1 MKQARFMGRMAAT
14 VCHDLSNVLA
24 TVQQAS
30 GLLGDYLA
38 LARKESL
45 KTMGLRPKFKYDAK
59 FGEIIGQIQAQVDR
73 GQDLCEHLSR
83 LAHSPDEGQKGTD
96 LYKSCT
102 LLAGLAGRACR
113 KHKVGL
119 TVSGEPGAAVAGVTQ
134 IEALTALEAA
144 LLGLAWECRERGD
157 IVLGPGA
164 DGDRVYVDFLCAA
177 LGPGEARSLAG
188 SLGGGQ
194 EDSYLAQA
202 IDGGVRLAFPKA

>member
-1 MKQARFMGRMAAT
+1 MGRMAAT

-45 KTMGLRPKFKYDAK
+45 KSMGLRPKFRYDAK

-73 GQDLCEHLSR
+73 GQDLCEALSR

-96 LYKSCT
+96 LHKSCT
-102 LLAGLAGRACR
+102 LLAGLTGRACR
-113 KHKVGL
+113 KHKVAL
-119 TVSGEPGAAVAGVTQ
+119 TVTGEPGAAVAGVTQ

-157 IVLGPGA
+157 IVLRTGA
-164 DGDRVYVDFLCAA
+164 DDDGVYVDFLCAA
-177 LGPGEARSLAG
+177 LGSGEARSLAS
-188 SLGGGQ
+188 SLGGGR
-194 EDSYLAQA
+194 EEAYSAQA

>member
-1 MKQARFMGRMAAT
+1 MGRMAAT

-45 KTMGLRPKFKYDAK
+45 KTMGIRPKFKYDAK
-59 FGEIIGQIQAQVDR
+59 FGDIIGQIQAQVDR
-73 GQDLCEHLSR
+73 GQDLCEALSR
-83 LAHSPDEGQKGTD
+83 LAHSPDEGQKGAD
-96 LYKSCT
+96 LHKSCT
-102 LLAGLAGRACR
+102 LLAGLSGRACR

-119 TVSGEPGAAVAGVTQ
+119 EVEGEPGSVVAGVTQ

-157 IVLGPGA
+157 IRLKPGV
-164 DGDRVYVDFLCAA
+164 DEKGVYVDFLCAA
-177 LGPGEARSLAG
+177 LGPGEARSLAS
-188 SLGGGQ
+188 SLTGGG
-194 EDSYLAQA
+194 EEVYTAKA